1 MPDPASLR
9 AGSGTPST
17 PAVVF
22 DINVYVYAIVSNDT
36 DWPYLR
42 RLPPTSESSEADC
55 LSLALDG
62 DEFRLYASPHILRN
76 IGRLLRAAGIP
87 PELTQRWV
95 RELVDIIEMTGG
107 GVIEPQRAVFDIKDH
122 EDNLIMD
129 VAVAADAVVV
139 VSNDTD
145 LTSLSPWHGRIPI
158 LRPREFVMRMLHT
171 RRGR

>member
-1 MPDPASLR
+1 MPDP
-9 AGSGTPST
+9 TI

-22 DINVYVYAIVSNDT
+22 DINVYVYAIASNDT

-42 RLPPTSESSEADC
+42 RLPPASENSEADC

-62 DEFRLYASPHILRN
+62 EEFRLYASPHILKN
-76 IGRLLRAAGIP
+76 IGRLLGAARVP
-87 PELTQRWV
+87 PELTERWV

-107 GVIEPQRAVFDIKDH
+107 GVIEPERTVFDIRDH

-129 VAVAADAVVV
+129 LAVAADAVVV
-139 VSNDTD
+139 VTNDTD

-158 LRPREFVMRMLHT
+158 LRPREFVMRMLQT
-171 RRGR
+171 RRRR